1 MRTTLTLDDDLA
13 MMLKQKAEE
22 TGRPFR
28 DVVNDAIRRGL
39 IRKVDKRALIEVP
52 VFDLGFKTETAE
64 HPWDALAREDARRYR
79 ELSGQSEIGDGQR

>member
-28 DVVNDAIRRGL
+28 AVVNDAIRHGL
-39 IRKVDKRALIEVP
+39 DADEAVVSEDFEIPRP
-52 VFDLGFKTETAE
+52 VSMGPPLMDLSQAIHILDEEYDEKKM
-64 HPWDALAREDARRYR
+64 R
-79 ELSGQSEIGDGQR
+79 SGS

>member
-28 DVVNDAIRRGL
+28 DVVNSAIRDGLDVEAIPQRLPDLPQPRSLGTPLVDIEYAIEYLDSLEDEQL
-39 IRKVDKRALIEVP
+39 IREMRGEK
-52 VFDLGFKTETAE
+52 
-64 HPWDALAREDARRYR
+64 
-79 ELSGQSEIGDGQR
+79 